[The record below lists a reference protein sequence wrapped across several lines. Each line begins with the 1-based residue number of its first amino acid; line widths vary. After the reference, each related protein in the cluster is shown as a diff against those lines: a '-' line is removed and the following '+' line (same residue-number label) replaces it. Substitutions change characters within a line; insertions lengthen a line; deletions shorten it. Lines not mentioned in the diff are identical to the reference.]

1 MLNVKDLAK
10 LLRVSTKTIYRRI
23 KSGYIPRYYI
33 QVIGGEFGRRGCSYR
48 IYPEAVNLFSAANT
62 EAEHCNSVEYLR
74 SKKIV

>member
-1 MLNVKDLAK
+1 MLNVKDLAR

-48 IYPEAVNLFSAANT
+48 IYPEAVNLFSAANA
-62 EAEHCNSVEYLR
+62 EAEYQSSLEYLK